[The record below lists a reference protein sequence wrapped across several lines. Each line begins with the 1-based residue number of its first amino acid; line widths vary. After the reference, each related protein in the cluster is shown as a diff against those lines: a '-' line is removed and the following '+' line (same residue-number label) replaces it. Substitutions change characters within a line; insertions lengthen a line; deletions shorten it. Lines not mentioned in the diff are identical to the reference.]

1 MYPMDTYANA
11 QPLPALPSVPVR
23 PLLPVL
29 PPPRRADGGHGDYNR
44 SYDRGYD
51 GFDYA
56 DYSTGREDDNFRT
69 QQKKK
74 RKTKKE
80 IIDDILNRWD

>member
-1 MYPMDTYANA
+1 MLSYANLQYVPA
-11 QPLPALPSVPVR
+11 LTFLPALP
-23 PLLPVL
+23 PLQ
-29 PPPRRADGGHGDYNR
+29 ADTGHGDYNQ

-56 DYSTGREDDNFRT
+56 DYSTDREDDNFRT